1 MDEKQPSKQ
10 ITMFVP
16 EATLREVDEA
26 ARAESGK
33 NNYRTQWILDAINK
47 KLGTAPEDVRAVE
60 IAAAFASL
68 DEDGKEWLHKAA
80 IAARNGLK

>member
-1 MDEKQPSKQ
+1 MEDKQALKQ

-16 EATLREVDEA
+16 ADMLEQVNEA
-26 ARAESGK
+26 ARAESGR

-47 KLGTAPEDVRAVE
+47 KLGTAPEDVRAAE